1 MFVSSVIER
10 MGKGLLMRD
19 RRFLIDCK
27 HKWVTGLLSFG
38 HNANVCLLY
47 FEMYTVYW
55 FRLVGC

>member
-1 MFVSSVIER
+1 
-10 MGKGLLMRD
+10 MRD